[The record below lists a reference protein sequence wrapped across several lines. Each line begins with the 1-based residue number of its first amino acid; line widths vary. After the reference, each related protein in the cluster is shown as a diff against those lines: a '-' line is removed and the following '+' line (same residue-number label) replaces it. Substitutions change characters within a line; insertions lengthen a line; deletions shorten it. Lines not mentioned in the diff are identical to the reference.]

1 MKHLLS
7 ILAALCVLAA
17 PAAAQTIR
25 ALSYNTT
32 NGALVAATNVIWTN
46 SFSFSTNTIAAQV
59 RTNLGL
65 GATNS
70 VTFNTLH
77 AEQDASSSI
86 YTLTI
91 GQTNT
96 GFRGTGGGASDFVIA
111 RDGVSQF
118 GFFSTGLISYV
129 AHTFSAPVALNYG
142 AGATAVLQFGGIDA
156 ATGAAI
162 SRTNLGLG
170 ATWLTN
176 TNATNFRTA
185 IGIGSANAVSFSTVA
200 AQEIYDSVGNK
211 VIDLENFILT
221 VGTTGV
227 LEWATN
233 QVQVNVPILFYGTNS
248 AATTRTNLGLGSGIT
263 TNRTFVSYN
272 GTNYTTNSV
281 SISNG
286 VITGWTQ

>member
-1 MKHLLS
+1 MKLLCTI
-7 ILAALCVLAA
+7 ILAALCATA
-17 PAAAQTIR
+17 SAQTIR
-25 ALSYNTT
+25 TLGYNTT
-32 NGALVAATNVIWTN
+32 NGQVVAATNVVWTN
-46 SFSFSTNTIAAQV
+46 AFNFSTNTVAAQV

-70 VTFNTLH
+70 ATFNTLH

-96 GFRGTGGGASDFVIA
+96 GFRGTGGGASDFVYA

-162 SRTNLGLG
+162 SRTNLRLGLPALTNTSNVAMVRALAG
-170 ATWLTN
+170 TTN
-176 TNATNFRTA
+176 TNAPVS
-185 IGIGSANAVSFSTVA
+185 GSVELS
-200 AQEIYDSVGNK
+200 D
-211 VIDLENFILT
+211 
-221 VGTTGV
+221 GV
-227 LEWATN
+227 LSW
-233 QVQVNVPILFYGTNS
+233 L
-248 AATTRTNLGLGSGIT
+248 L
-263 TNRTFVSYN
+263 TF
-272 GTNYTTNSV
+272 
-281 SISNG
+281 SNG
-286 VITGWTQ
+286 ILVNLTEQ